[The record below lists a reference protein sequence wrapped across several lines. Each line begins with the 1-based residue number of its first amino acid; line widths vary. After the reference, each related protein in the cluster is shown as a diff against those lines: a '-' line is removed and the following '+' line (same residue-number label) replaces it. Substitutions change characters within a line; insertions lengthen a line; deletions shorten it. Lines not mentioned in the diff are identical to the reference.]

1 MNERIIYECEYCGK
15 KRYMSKYQMRDHEK
29 ICWYNPKSKACNTC
43 EHNTY
48 DGTRYCELG
57 IKNEDGTMT
66 SKPEVNCGAWQL
78 KKEWRNEEL

>member
-1 MNERIIYECEYCGK
+1 MKERIIYECEHCEK

-29 ICWYNPKSKACNTC
+29 ICWYNPKNKACNTC

-78 KKEWRNEEL
+78 KSELEDE